1 MLKSKFIISCF
12 LLLIIILYS
21 GGWRQLGRWLSKE
34 EMPPHAD
41 ALVILMGNFTD
52 RVLQAADLY
61 NAGRADRLI
70 IVEESMGGYQGLI
83 ERGVTIISH
92 TSQAV
97 NSCVA
102 LGVPADSI
110 TVLPGDARSTLDE
123 AVIIRDYLMSNTGID
138 TLTLVSSP
146 YHLRRASMIFRKAVG
161 GAGAPV
167 VIGCSGSANYTS
179 FNAERWWRS
188 KEDIQHVMTELI
200 KIGSLRLVE
209 GRKLR
214 NDE

>member
-1 MLKSKFIISCF
+1 MNKSRIYLFILFVLPTVICIGSCRRVG
-12 LLLIIILYS
+12 I
-21 GGWRQLGRWLSKE
+21 WLAKE
-34 EMPPHAD
+34 EVPSHAD
-41 ALVILMGNFTD
+41 AIVLLMGNFTD

-110 TVLPGDARSTLDE
+110 TVLPGNARSTLDE
-123 AVIIRDYLMSNTGID
+123 ALIVRDYLISNPGID

-167 VIGCSGSANYTS
+167 VIGCSGSGNYTS